1 MWTEEEHDKFLEAVK
16 LYPQGPWKALA
27 TFIGTRTARQ
37 VQTHA
42 VKYQEKI
49 SRRARGLRKIRRQV
63 VRAEHRIDEELA
75 QHFGWIN
82 DDGETTPP
90 STSEEMTL
98 EWGSSTSAAA
108 ASEPDAELP
117 LDQDEELDCE
127 ELLSWLAKVDG
138 YKSHAGNAETGLQS
152 DTDAALEYLMN
163 LCDSLQ
169 ELSP

>member
-82 DDGETTPP
+82 DEGETK
-90 STSEEMTL
+90 SATSEDMAL
-98 EWGSSTSAAA
+98 EWTAAA
-108 ASEPDAELP
+108 ASEPDAEQALN
-117 LDQDEELDCE
+117 QDEDLDCE
-127 ELLSWLAKVDG
+127 ELLSWLAKMDA
-138 YKSHAGNAETGLQS
+138 YKSQVGNAETGLQS

-163 LCDSLQ
+163 LCDSFQ